1 MFKKIYRSSTPFFNT
16 YHIYDTVKQHFVGIL
31 EDHSRGVKQRYFI
44 GWRFPNGHY
53 IPGSHQTGKTAMF
66 DTEEEAIKYIVEG

>member
-1 MFKKIYRSSTPFFNT
+1 MLEKIYRSSTPFFNT

-44 GWRFPNGHY
+44 GWRSVFKDCGF
-53 IPGSHQTGKTAMF
+53 TF
-66 DTEEEAIKYIVEG
+66 EDTHHSKNSDSYRAYRKVV